1 MPALPLH
8 GMSTAR
14 QKTGLCRRREG
25 SSGSSACALIAM
37 RAGAESLSCD
47 LLTSYRSDDQFGYE
61 EVLVIEPVFFANPVF
76 EKWHGEHVTGVWNPD
91 DHLVF
96 YWIDG
101 GDFVTELSIANQFGP
116 QEILVQQGML
126 FDFLGVPSV
135 KVFAEPET

>member
-1 MPALPLH
+1 
-8 GMSTAR
+8 
-14 QKTGLCRRREG
+14 
-25 SSGSSACALIAM
+25 M
-37 RAGAESLSCD
+37 RAGAGSLSCD
-47 LLTSYRSDDQFGYE
+47 VLTSYQSGDQFGYE
-61 EVLVIEPVFFANPVF
+61 EVLVIEPVFFAKPVF
-76 EKWHGEHVTGVWNPD
+76 EKWHGEHVTGVWDPD